1 MKVYNLTSRN
11 GNFVPNQFQIYHKNE
26 LFFQSY
32 QTIIAKIDKNGKTIL
47 DTFALEYSRTTSK
60 YLYRFLGYDRKEILE
75 RIKDK
80 RIILKNLNK

>member
-1 MKVYNLTSRN
+1 MKVNNLTNSN
-11 GNFVPNQFQIYHKNE
+11 GNFVPNQFEIYRNGE
-26 LFFQSY
+26 TFFQSY
-32 QTIIAKIDKNGKTIL
+32 DTIIVKIDKKGKTIL
-47 DTFALEYSRTTSK
+47 DNNALNYSDTTSK

>member
-1 MKVYNLTSRN
+1 MRVKNLTSRN
-11 GNFVPNQFQIYHKNE
+11 GNLVPNQFKIHKNNNV
-26 LFFQSY
+26 FFQSY
-32 QTIIAKIDKNGKTIL
+32 DTIIAKIDKKGKTIL
-47 DTFALEYSRTTSK
+47 DNNALNYSDTTSK